1 MSGVGKYVSEET
13 REKLVFL
20 PRMKF
25 PLLRWTRAAASLII
39 ITAQPPARILRSSPP
54 IIRLAFSRFFIAS

>member
-13 REKLVFL
+13 REELVFL

-25 PLLRWTRAAASLII
+25 PLLRWTTAAANLII
-39 ITAQPPARILRSSPP
+39 RTAQPSARIF
-54 IIRLAFSRFFIAS
+54 RL